1 MSGAETAAT
10 QGARPGIERSALKEW
25 AVLVGAMARGEIIA
39 MVRKG
44 GIREQ
49 RAGFQVRHDRF
60 LLYPTFFH
68 ESSEELAE
76 RFRGR
81 LVEHSVGEREGI
93 VRVDFICEVAAVWTV
108 TELALVHSVSGEY
121 GLSSA
126 AVESR
131 FNYKNRPQ
139 IHVIAARVKRLTVP
153 AELRDIRRY
162 KGCVSWVEL
171 EEDVDLDGAIPV
183 VADSEF
189 QGRLRA
195 LADALGTPTGGPRP
209 APAD

>member
-1 MSGAETAAT
+1 MSGEERAAT
-10 QGARPGIERSALKEW
+10 QGARTGIERSALKEW
-25 AVLVGAMARGEIIA
+25 AVLVDAMARGEIIA

-68 ESSEELAE
+68 ENSEELAD

-81 LVEHSVGEREGI
+81 LVEHSVGQREGI
-93 VRVDFICEVAAVWTV
+93 VHVEFICEVAAVWTV
-108 TELALVHSVSGEY
+108 TDLARVHSASGEY

-131 FNYKNRPQ
+131 FNYRNQPQ
-139 IHVIAARVKRLTVP
+139 IHVIAARVKRLTAP
-153 AELRDIRRY
+153 AQLPEIRRY
-162 KGCVSWVEL
+162 LGCVSWVEL
-171 EEDVDLDGAIPV
+171 EEDVDVKGAIAV

-189 QGRLRA
+189 QGRLMA
-195 LADALGTPTGGPRP
+195 LADALGTATRGPRP
-209 APAD
+209 GPAE